1 MDRFNPDQLA
11 LARGPVKPLPLAA
24 QRKAPRHQP
33 GEKFLKG
40 PIPMNWLNRAAG
52 LPGKALHVG
61 IALWH
66 LAGLTRHVST
76 VSLSATVLRDMGISR
91 TTGYRALAAL
101 EEAGLVRVERQPG
114 RLSRVTILAIK
125 AEP

>member
-1 MDRFNPDQLA
+1 MDSLDPDKLA
-11 LARGPVKPLPLAA
+11 LARGQGKPLQPRA
-24 QRKAPRHQP
+24 QRKAPRHKP

-40 PIPMNWLNRAAG
+40 PISMNWLNQAAR

-66 LAGLTRHVST
+66 LAGLSRQAGT

-101 EEAGLVRVERQPG
+101 EKAGLVRVERQSG
-114 RLSRVTILAIK
+114 RLPRVTLLAIK
-125 AEP
+125 EES